1 MENENDGKIDI
12 KLDGSYGVGPTAE
25 LAIVTKDPITGED
38 RTETFV
44 VPYLLI
50 DAARLQRFNDFNLIL
65 GYSLIKRE
73 KPNSALKELGL

>member
-1 MENENDGKIDI
+1 MDEDNGKMDI

-25 LAIVTKDPITGED
+25 LAVTTKDPVTGED

-50 DAARLQRFNDFNLIL
+50 NTERLNRFSDFNLIL